1 MDCFICGAESTDSNV
16 PDAILVGC
24 PNCGSYRITRTALQ
38 CLENNEFRLDT
49 DITREWLAR
58 QVGSG
63 EIPLIDSGIAAKCA
77 RRA

>member
-1 MDCFICGAESTDSNV
+1 MDCFICGAESTDGNV

-38 CLENNEFRLDT
+38 CLKNHEFRLDT

-63 EIPLIDSGIAAKCA
+63 EIPLINWNIAAKCA